1 MAHPHTISCDNGNRL
16 AITGL
21 ALLLILFLSVN
32 VLSSG
37 WLTSARLD
45 LTKDKLYT
53 LSESTI
59 KLLKDVKEPVTFRLY
74 LSGGLAQAVPHLGI
88 YANRVR
94 DLLLEYQSVSNGK
107 VKLEVLDLSLI
118 HI

>member
-1 MAHPHTISCDNGNRL
+1 MAHPHTVSSDNGNRL
-16 AITGL
+16 AIAGL
-21 ALLLILFLSVN
+21 TLLLILFLSVN

-59 KLLKDVKEPVTFRLY
+59 KLLKDVKEPVTFRMY
-74 LSGGLAQAVPHLGI
+74 LSGGLARADPHLGS
-88 YANRVR
+88 YANRDR
-94 DLLLEYQSVSNGK
+94 DML
-107 VKLEVLDLSLI
+107 
-118 HI
+118 